1 MTSIGTTSL
10 NQLPNKTGTD
20 SHVQLITTEQ
30 SNNSHQFASQ
40 SQQPSTNYSEVASQH
55 IKRPNMNA
63 QIDPTKFMN
72 DIKKASTSGL
82 TTLPSR
88 DIPLNTGQNMDKQI
102 PVNYI
107 PEKRNVDY
115 ISENQSNQEIIKRQ
129 LADKKN
135 IQIVDD
141 IYTEFSLPIIAGLL
155 FFISQ
160 LPVVKVALLKYVPF
174 CYSKAGEINLTGYL
188 FTSVLFIAILYG
200 CTKAI
205 KYIE

>member
-107 PEKRNVDY
+107 PEKRNIDY

-129 LADKKN
+129 LADQKN

>member
-107 PEKRNVDY
+107 PEKRNIDY

-129 LADKKN
+129 LADQKN

-188 FTSVLFIAILYG
+188 FTSILFIAILYG

>member
-129 LADKKN
+129 LADQKN

-188 FTSVLFIAILYG
+188 FTSILFIAILYG

>member
-40 SQQPSTNYSEVASQH
+40 SQLPSTNYSEVASQH

-72 DIKKASTSGL
+72 EIKKASTNGL

-107 PEKRNVDY
+107 PEKSNIDY

-129 LADKKN
+129 LADQKN

>member
-30 SNNSHQFASQ
+30 SNNSHQFATH

-107 PEKRNVDY
+107 PEKRNIDY

-129 LADKKN
+129 LAGQKN

-188 FTSVLFIAILYG
+188 FTSILFIAILYG

>member
-30 SNNSHQFASQ
+30 SNNSHQVASQ

-107 PEKRNVDY
+107 PEKRNIDY

-129 LADKKN
+129 LADQKN

-160 LPVVKVALLKYVPF
+160 LPIVKVALLKYVPF

-200 CTKAI
+200 CIKAI

>member
-30 SNNSHQFASQ
+30 SNNSHQFATH

-88 DIPLNTGQNMDKQI
+88 DIPLKTGQNMDKQI

-107 PEKRNVDY
+107 PEKRNIDY

-129 LADKKN
+129 LAGQKN

-188 FTSVLFIAILYG
+188 FTSILFIAILYG